1 MPATSGAST
10 PRPAAADFPN
20 LERAQA
26 EIAKALANAANARER
41 FALALDAYVM
51 AFDDERRH
59 AEWVRRRPL
68 ADRERHRA
76 DAEEIARIRDWARG
90 AVVDAVEAI
99 ADERVRAA
107 LAAAG
112 K

>member
-1 MPATSGAST
+1 VLIARDIVERIFDFNSVSHPFSLEYAIEIVVGFSPRTRSVLAHVPADG
-10 PRPAAADFPN
+10 
-20 LERAQA
+20 
-26 EIAKALANAANARER
+26 
-41 FALALDAYVM
+41 
-51 AFDDERRH
+51 
-59 AEWVRRRPL
+59 RPL
-68 ADRERHRA
+68 VDRERHRA